1 MNKTTKTTIQFILG
15 GLLFVTLAVA
25 GCNNSDSK
33 TETAE
38 PTVAPAPTPTPPP
51 ATDTSNVI
59 DTGDV
64 KPTPGGN

>member
-15 GLLFVTLAVA
+15 GLLFVTMAVA
-25 GCNNSDSK
+25 GCNNSETK

-38 PTVAPAPTPTPPP
+38 PTVAPAPTPPP
-51 ATDTSNVI
+51 ANDTINVI

>member
-15 GLLFVTLAVA
+15 GLLFVTMAVA

-33 TETAE
+33 TETTE
-38 PTVAPAPTPTPPP
+38 PTVAPSPAPPP
-51 ATDTSNVI
+51 ASDTSNVI